1 MHERC
6 SRQGGRTDGG
16 DTVLVVFSSP
26 RFTRR
31 LPESNPT
38 LTARA
43 VIVTIVLSTVAASC
57 GDADTATESPAS
69 TTTIGAPTTTEQTP
83 TTTEATTTTAQPP
96 TACSVY
102 DQDGRFVFTDVRTE
116 PEILEMLGEGWTSTV
131 ANDPLIDFEALG
143 FACGGETIFYGDLG
157 PGGTGP
163 IDVFTSWHPSIVD
176 PAGVGPGM
184 SIDDASSRRGGSA
197 LASIDRDVGA
207 REIISFA
214 DDGARGW
221 SYRGGSESNGTAGI
235 YADQSS
241 SQWVTD
247 VFAADAEITS
257 VRWNPSIAELPE
269 PDLQPRE
276 LGYPAVG
283 MITRLE
289 QGDLSCYATIAP
301 VPSRLGQIQPG
312 PEIIVPADFGLCSR
326 TDLLTPDGL
335 DVYAADPLDLSRLP
349 IGVAMAYRIV
359 TVSDCES
366 AEPCDALRNDWLLTG
381 VVELGPNWTV
391 NVNDTYLI
399 ARSSFDTPNPALVAC
414 FIGDG
419 VDPLA
424 CDIVVSDIVVGD
436 IVVGDTV
443 TECADDANDCR
454 RSWQDGNKTF
464 TIITTDVSGEVGY
477 DAIETVLEISVS
489 GSVTFTSDDLSLIF
503 PAVG

>member
-1 MHERC
+1 MP
-6 SRQGGRTDGG
+6 
-16 DTVLVVFSSP
+16 VVRSSSF
-26 RFTRR
+26 FTRR
-31 LPESNPT
+31 PSGANAT

-43 VIVTIVLSTVAASC
+43 VIVTIVLSTLAASC
-57 GDADTATESPAS
+57 GDADTATEPPAS
-69 TTTIGAPTTTEQTP
+69 TTTTAAPTTTEQAP
-83 TTTEATTTTAQPP
+83 TTTAATTTTASTETTTTTVQPP
-96 TACSVY
+96 TTCSVY

-116 PEILEMLGEGWTSTV
+116 PEILEMLGEGWTSAV
-131 ANDPLIDFEALG
+131 ADDPLIDFEALG

-157 PGGTGP
+157 PGGTGS

-184 SIDDASSRRGGSA
+184 SIEDASSRRGGSA
-197 LASIDRDVGA
+197 LATIDRDLGA
-207 REIISFA
+207 QEIISFA

-241 SQWVTD
+241 SQWATD

-269 PDLQPRE
+269 PALQPRE

-289 QGDLSCYATIAP
+289 QGDLGCYATIAP

-312 PEIIVPADFGLCSR
+312 PEITVPADFGLCSR
-326 TDLLTPDGL
+326 TDVLTPEGL
-335 DVYAADPLDLSRLP
+335 DVYGIGSLELTRLP
-349 IGVAMAYRIV
+349 IGVAMTYQIV

-366 AEPCDALRNDWLLTG
+366 AEPCGALRNDWLLTG
-381 VVELGPNWTV
+381 VVGLGPNWAV

-399 ARSSFDTPNPALVAC
+399 ARSSLDTPNPALVAC

-424 CDIVVSDIVVGD
+424 CDIVVSD
-436 IVVGDTV
+436 TV
-443 TECADDANDCR
+443 TECVEGTNDCR
-454 RSWQDGNKTF
+454 RSWQDGNETF
-464 TIITTDVSGEVGY
+464 TIITTDVSDEVGY
-477 DAIETVLEISVS
+477 DYYETVLEISVD
-489 GSVTFTSDDLSLIF
+489 GSVTFTSDDLWLIF